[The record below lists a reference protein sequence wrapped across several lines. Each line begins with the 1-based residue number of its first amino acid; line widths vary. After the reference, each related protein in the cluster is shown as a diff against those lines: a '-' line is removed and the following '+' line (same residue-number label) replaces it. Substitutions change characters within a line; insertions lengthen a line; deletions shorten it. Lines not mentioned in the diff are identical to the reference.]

1 MKSVPKN
8 IKNQEVNTSKKS
20 FFKRPAEQSFFSNV
34 QTKLTVGQPGDKY
47 EVEADAMADKV
58 VQRMHQPE
66 AESQTSFFQSFQG
79 NTALQSKCDTCEEE
93 VQTKETEDITDA
105 VQTKAFIDTDS
116 IGNDVSND
124 TSSAPVPTLSLVSN
138 TQPFIAKSSLE
149 QEEVQTK
156 EEETDEQLMPKLEA
170 PVLQRS
176 AQASVRDE
184 ASIRARIVEIAQG
197 ELGGVEAKKTDSTG
211 RRIGY
216 RRLLD
221 YFHLA
226 APNVW
231 PDSVIEFKR
240 EGFPSW
246 CGIFSVFVIK
256 TAGIDV
262 GNWQMGKGVS
272 AFNSLKVT
280 SNPQPGDIGYIDQP
294 YQHHCIITEVN
305 GDTIKSIDGN
315 SGWHSEVIEKT
326 RSRSKYSG
334 FFTAFTGSEKYIQKR
349 EEGNLSDTSDQNISS
364 QLNSSKGA
372 GSPLP
377 SDTKDQMES
386 SFGADFSG
394 VRIHTDS
401 RAEGMSN
408 ALHAQA
414 FTNGNDVY
422 FNKGKYNTTNT
433 EGQHLLA
440 HELTHT
446 IQQGAAVQKKEQ
458 ISSTTS
464 GIQRLFDFDL
474 SSLNRYARYIPG
486 WTLFTVLMGY
496 NPLLGETVDRNAVNV
511 LDGLMGLAPLGT
523 LIFNKLQE
531 HNIITD
537 AYDWTLEQLEDLNLT
552 SEGVVRMFEQAWE
565 EMDFVRTDPFDFNV
579 GVLTRK
585 FESLYNRVRTFAIR
599 VADKVFTMIKDVLI
613 NTVKTLAAAI
623 PGYTLLT
630 KIIHHDPLT
639 DTPVEATTAE
649 IVEEFLLMV
658 GAEQELEKMKET
670 GKLEETATWIDEQL
684 AILDFSLE
692 DITLAFVTAW
702 EAFSVNDL
710 LEPVAALERTVAIFA
725 PFATKVF
732 TFASNVVSKVFEL
745 IKQYLLGLLK
755 EAANVVP
762 GYHLLTVIL
771 EKDPFTEEHVPRT
784 AENLIRGFM
793 GLIPGGEAQFQQMKE
808 SGAIGR
814 LTDWLNAEVEA
825 LGLTWEYIKNMF
837 LEIWDSFTIENLM
850 DPAPAFQQIIA
861 RFGEP
866 LGRLVRFVVRLVMKV
881 IEIILQ
887 LMNFPL
893 DLIQN
898 IISNARQA
906 FADIKKDPI
915 GFLKNILR
923 AIKEGFSLFFT
934 NIGTHLLNGVTDWL
948 FGQLDEAGITPPPDF
963 SFKSILNM
971 VMQILGITAERIMDK
986 IAQRIGPE
994 KMERI
999 RGMAETLS
1007 GVWGFVKDV
1016 VERGPIA
1023 IWEKIKEKLTSLWDI
1038 VIDGIKGW
1046 IITKIITQVTTKLLS
1061 LLDPT
1066 GIMAVINSC
1075 IAFYKAIESFIQYL
1089 REMLEIVNSFVA
1101 GVAEIARGSVQSAA
1115 KFLEGALSQGLP
1127 IAIGFLA
1134 NQVGLGSLGRKI
1146 GEMIDKV
1153 REMVD
1158 GALDWLVDKA
1168 VGAGEAALGTLGIGG
1183 GNNENSNDAT
1193 GDGDGELGKTVK
1205 FNDGEENHK
1214 LWVSQNG
1221 KQSELMVAST
1231 PMTVE
1236 ARLNLWDEELKKP
1249 EWGHKGKENKKG
1261 RIVALLSDA
1270 RAKLTGIDTNIDTA
1284 TTATE
1289 DQASQVNTADNQIEQ
1304 SEESLADTLKKLFK
1318 EFDDNYDFKVLYAEN
1333 LMQTHDRAKTTVDA
1347 SVDAISE
1354 SISDKSSIQSWNGLV
1369 TKLKETD
1376 NAKKIFSNP
1385 LDNGDSYETYAKG
1398 QAERAAR
1405 EELGESYTDVKKQA
1419 GIENI
1424 KNSPRTDA
1432 FIALRNQILDKN
1444 SETTVFST
1452 LKKAFK
1458 SDSDHNRF
1466 YPTGLEEVD
1475 TATGKRLTYSYEGG
1489 DQEFTVD
1496 LNTSGFPERVTA
1508 DHLTLHDLGRGTTQN
1523 PDEKILN
1530 AGMDSA
1536 HIMANMFGGS
1546 GYRKAKNIVA
1556 TSSEYNQTVMAS
1568 KEREIYNW
1576 IDRSEANSFSLDI
1589 TVKYQNPSTTIA
1601 LSEIMTQIQSLTR
1614 EDDERRA
1621 ISESDLNTRISTRLA
1636 QTLQPRLVDVIYEV
1650 HLFNESNAWIDNEG
1664 FSLGVQD
1671 LLFGTK

>member
-105 VQTKAFIDTDS
+105 LQTKAFIDTDS

-124 TSSAPVPTLSLVSN
+124 ASSAPVPTLSLVSN

-216 RRLLD
+216 HRLLD

-692 DITLAFVTAW
+692 DISLAFVTAW

-710 LEPVAALERTVAIFA
+710 LEPAAALERTVAIFA

-1158 GALDWLVDKA
+1158 VALDWLVDKA
-1168 VGAGEAALGTLGIGG
+1168 VSAGEGLINMGRGALNTVAGWLGFRNRFTTNSGIPHTMYVRET
-1183 GNNENSNDAT
+1183 GNRRDLIIE
-1193 GDGDGELGKTVK
+1193 
-1205 FNDGEENHK
+1205 
-1214 LWVSQNG
+1214 
-1221 KQSELMVAST
+1221 ST
-1231 PMTVE
+1231 PMNISAFLLEKRNEVSTNTTMEPNEQRSILGKITHTQNLVQGLQALMNNE
-1236 ARLNLWDEELKKP
+1236 AEQDNPRIPQMITEITNNVKEIDVVGGDNVLVPSAEFTPGFSSGVRATSFAARYIYKGSGGTPRNHEPGTTPSSRALPDAWQVLIDMGLNYRWVRFHIL
-1249 EWGHKGKENKKG
+1249 N
-1261 RIVALLSDA
+1261 
-1270 RAKLTGIDTNIDTA
+1270 
-1284 TTATE
+1284 
-1289 DQASQVNTADNQIEQ
+1289 
-1304 SEESLADTLKKLFK
+1304 
-1318 EFDDNYDFKVLYAEN
+1318 EN
-1333 LMQTHDRAKTTVDA
+1333 LGGKGVD
-1347 SVDAISE
+1347 
-1354 SISDKSSIQSWNGLV
+1354 
-1369 TKLKETD
+1369 
-1376 NAKKIFSNP
+1376 SNLIP
-1385 LDNGDSYETYAKG
+1385 TPTYLNNEYKD
-1398 QAERAAR
+1398 
-1405 EELGESYTDVKKQA
+1405 ELETDVK
-1419 GIENI
+1419 GFYDSGLPIWL
-1424 KNSPRTDA
+1424 SS
-1432 FIALRNQILDKN
+1432 QI
-1444 SETTVFST
+1444 
-1452 LKKAFK
+1452 
-1458 SDSDHNRF
+1458 
-1466 YPTGLEEVD
+1466 
-1475 TATGKRLTYSYEGG
+1475 SY
-1489 DQEFTVD
+1489 
-1496 LNTSGFPERVTA
+1496 NTSDFNGYFPS
-1508 DHLTLHDLGRGTTQN
+1508 H
-1523 PDEKILN
+1523 
-1530 AGMDSA
+1530 
-1536 HIMANMFGGS
+1536 
-1546 GYRKAKNIVA
+1546 
-1556 TSSEYNQTVMAS
+1556 
-1568 KEREIYNW
+1568 
-1576 IDRSEANSFSLDI
+1576 
-1589 TVKYQNPSTTIA
+1589 
-1601 LSEIMTQIQSLTR
+1601 
-1614 EDDERRA
+1614 
-1621 ISESDLNTRISTRLA
+1621 ISTRA
-1636 QTLQPRLVDVIYEV
+1636 GAMKFENEQWVEDPSKQRSFSKNVDTPESQTFNINNVMNNPSEDMLVRNLTSVTQGI
-1650 HLFNESNAWIDNEG
+1650 L
-1664 FSLGVQD
+1664 D
-1671 LLFGTK
+1671 LLRANMPSGGYQNFRQMERVIERDVYGEIDREVNNFDEDEIANLPGPTEEQIARAERLKGWARSANFIFN